1 MSENA
6 EKTLDQVKNEN
17 SILWSELTKRNE
29 QYMIGLDRALTQAN
43 YDEES
48 KHTLYNKMMKE
59 LVDAQ
64 KTGKTAR
71 QLYGTVSECAANI
84 LVNPADAEVKTRSA
98 DWLIAVDG
106 GLLLGS
112 LFALISGISLLTNSG
127 EDVAGMGLIT
137 LIMNFIVGGIA
148 MLIISKY
155 TPNPD
160 APKGEKGF
168 GKYIFATT
176 AAMLLWMLIMT
187 ASMMLIPVS
196 VNIALSAWVYIAIA
210 AIGFAAKVYLK
221 KKYHIVGG
229 IL

>member
-1 MSENA
+1 MMR
-6 EKTLDQVKNEN
+6 
-17 SILWSELTKRNE
+17 EL
-29 QYMIGLDRALTQAN
+29 L
-43 YDEES
+43 
-48 KHTLYNKMMKE
+48 
-59 LVDAQ
+59 DAQ

-71 QLYGTVSECAANI
+71 QLYGTVSECASNI
-84 LVNPADAEVKTRSA
+84 LVNPTDNEVKVRST
-98 DWLIAVDG
+98 DWLIALDG

-112 LFALISGISLLTNSG
+112 LFAMISGVSLLTNSG
-127 EDVAGMGLIT
+127 EDVVGMGLIS
-137 LIMNFIVGGIA
+137 LILNFIVGGIA

-187 ASMMLIPVS
+187 VSMMLIPASNQYRFACMGVPW
-196 VNIALSAWVYIAIA
+196 NRGCRFWLRKYIM
-210 AIGFAAKVYLK
+210 K

>member
-1 MSENA
+1 LEETKSVAQMKVENKA
-6 EKTLDQVKNEN
+6 
-17 SILWSELTKRNE
+17 LWQSLTKRNE
-29 QYMIGLDRALTQAN
+29 QYMLGLDRTLRAAN
-43 YDEES
+43 LEEARREEIYS
-48 KHTLYNKMMKE
+48 KMMRE
-59 LVDAQ
+59 LLDAQ

-71 QLYGTVSECAANI
+71 QLYGTVSECASNI
-84 LVNPADAEVKTRSA
+84 LVNPTDNEVKVRST
-98 DWLIAVDG
+98 DWLIALDG

-112 LFALISGISLLTNSG
+112 LFAMISGVSLLTNSG
-127 EDVAGMGLIT
+127 EDVIGMGLIS
-137 LIMNFIVGGIA
+137 LILNFIVGGIA

-187 ASMMLIPVS
+187 VSMMLIPATI
-196 VNIALSAWVYIAIA
+196 NIALPAWVYLGIAGV
-210 AIGFAAKVYLK
+210 GFGAKVYLK

>member
-1 MSENA
+1 MEETNNIKQTKVENQA
-6 EKTLDQVKNEN
+6 
-17 SILWSELTKRNE
+17 LWHTLTKRNE
-29 QYMIGLDRALTQAN
+29 QYMLGLDRTLRAAN
-43 YDEES
+43 LEEERREEI
-48 KHTLYNKMMKE
+48 YNKMMKE

-187 ASMMLIPVS
+187 ASMMLIPAS
-196 VNIALSAWVYIAIA
+196 VNIALSAWAYIAIA
-210 AIGFAAKVYLK
+210 AVGFAAKVYMK